1 MRASNLNA
9 EAPLQILDTPPVS
22 ARIHQ
27 LHPLSIHV
35 KRLAAFIVAFIIV
48 LVFVVGL
55 GFDISTRTVPRLTFP
70 YYNALKPVPPWSE
83 PTPIEGNH
91 DRGGGYK

>member
-35 KRLAAFIVAFIIV
+35 RQLAAFIIV
-48 LVFVVGL
+48 LVFVLGL
-55 GFDISTRTVPRLTFP
+55 GFDISTRTVPRLTLP
-70 YYNALKPVPPWSE
+70 YYTALKPVPPWSE